1 MTIVSK
7 TIDLEILLAVVDCGS
22 FSAAARHLDIQV
34 AKVSRAISRLENEL
48 DVTLMNRT
56 TRHFQLTVEG
66 ELFVSNVR
74 RGLQQLASAEEA
86 LKQAKDYPAGK
97 LRVDAA
103 SPFIIHQLVP
113 LIAEFHALYPDIELE
128 LVANETI
135 IDLIERRTDI
145 AIRIGELDD
154 SNLHARFLGR
164 TPLHIVASP
173 TYLALKQAPTSPFDL
188 DSHKLIGFSDA
199 PHLNLWPFNTP
210 KKIKPAIS
218 SSNGEVVRQLC
229 LTGQGLALL
238 SDFMVSDDIREGR
251 LISIMN
257 EQIQSPNR
265 REVVQAVYYKNSAI
279 AARILVFLDFLKPR
293 LKLE

>member
-1 MTIVSK
+1 MTIVSR

-48 DVTLMNRT
+48 NVTLMNRT

-74 RGLQQLASAEEA
+74 IGLQQLASAEEA
-86 LKQAKDYPAGK
+86 LKEAKDYPAGK
-97 LRVDAA
+97 LRIDAA

-113 LIAEFHALYPDIELE
+113 LVTEFRSLYPDIELE

-145 AIRIGELDD
+145 AIRIGKLED
-154 SNLHARFLGR
+154 SNLHARLLGKTR
-164 TPLHIVASP
+164 LHIVASP
-173 TYLALKQAPTSPFDL
+173 DYLSQNQVPASPCDL
-188 DSHKLIGFSDA
+188 ENHKLIGFSDS
-199 PHLNLWPFNTP
+199 PHLNLWPFHNP
-210 KKIKPAIS
+210 IKIKPDVS
-218 SSNGEVVRQLC
+218 SSNGEVIRQLC
-229 LTGQGLALL
+229 ISGQGLALL
-238 SDFMVSDDIREGR
+238 SNFMVAKDIQQGR
-251 LISIMN
+251 LISIMDD
-257 EQIQSPNR
+257 QIQSPNR

-293 LKLE
+293 LKL